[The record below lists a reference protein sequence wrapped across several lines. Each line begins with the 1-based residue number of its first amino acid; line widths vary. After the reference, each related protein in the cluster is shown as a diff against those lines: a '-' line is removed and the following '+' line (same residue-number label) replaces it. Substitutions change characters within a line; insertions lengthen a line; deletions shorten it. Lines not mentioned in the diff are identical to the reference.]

1 MAERGD
7 FLDLEVTGS
16 QIRGTMLVSGGA
28 RFMAQETRLQK
39 LLLVEG
45 DESRLAAI
53 FSSLQGRFDI
63 QCVANDEELRR
74 ELMTGPVD
82 AVVLRPEDVRD
93 IELGR
98 MSRQAS
104 AVLDQIGEGV
114 CLFDING
121 ELLWRNRN
129 LRNAPQP
136 LMDALME
143 LCPRASAE
151 LRRADRRV
159 AEQSR
164 GKRYSLMPAD
174 GGYFEV
180 ICSPIYDSN
189 NELQQIAAVLIDV
202 TTSRRQQ
209 QKLNAIDHA
218 ARELVR
224 IDSETIEQKDAAG
237 RLDMLEERIIRCSK
251 DVLQYHHFAL
261 LVLDPRTNKLD
272 MIISEGLD
280 DDGMEVFASTEGN
293 GISGYV
299 AATGRSY
306 ICPDANADP
315 RYIRSLRHP
324 GSCLTVPLRMHDRV
338 IGVFHVESDRVSAF
352 GEEDRQF
359 AEIFANY
366 VAIAL
371 NMLNVL
377 TVERHTTHVQVSG
390 SIAADLTGPLNDI
403 ISNAS
408 QVMEDYIGL
417 DELRKQMSNL
427 IDQATTARRV
437 VQQWVQAPKTGVL
450 PSAAARGDLDPILA
464 GKRILVA
471 DDENLIR
478 ETITNVLEPC
488 GCDVDQA
495 DNGQQA
501 LTLLAKHS
509 YDLVIS
515 DIKMP
520 GATGYDVFAAARQ
533 ADENVAVIL
542 ITAFGYDPSHS
553 IVKANQ
559 EGLSAVM
566 MKPFKVNDLLEQ
578 CRNAI
583 NGE

>member
-1 MAERGD
+1 MAR
-7 FLDLEVTGS
+7 
-16 QIRGTMLVSGGA
+16 
-28 RFMAQETRLQK
+28 ETTLRK
-39 LLLVEG
+39 LLLLEDAAG
-45 DESRLAAI
+45 RLKAL
-53 FSSLQGRFDI
+53 FSPLADRFDI
-63 QCVANDEELRR
+63 RCVDSEEGIARA
-74 ELMTGPVD
+74 LMAESID

-93 IELGR
+93 VESGSIG
-98 MSRQAS
+98 RQAS

-114 CLFDING
+114 CLFGTDG
-121 ELLWRNRN
+121 AVLWRNRN
-129 LRNAPQP
+129 LREASLS
-136 LMDALME
+136 LMTALQE
-143 LCPRASAE
+143 LCPRAARE
-151 LRRADRRV
+151 LSQTERRIV
-159 AEQSR
+159 EQAR
-164 GKRYSLMPAD
+164 GKRYSLMPSD
-174 GGYFEV
+174 GGYYEV
-180 ICSPIYDSN
+180 ICSPIYDSA
-189 NELQQIAAVLIDV
+189 EKLQQIAAVLIDV
-202 TTSRRQQ
+202 TRSRRQQ

-251 DVLQYHHFAL
+251 DVLKYHHFAL
-261 LVLDPRTNKLD
+261 LVLDPKTNKLD
-272 MIISEGLD
+272 MIVSEGLD
-280 DDGMEVFASTEGN
+280 EDDGMEMFASTEGN

-306 ICPDANADP
+306 ICPDAMSDP

-338 IGVFHVESDRVSAF
+338 IGVFHVESDRTGAF

-377 TVERHTTHVQVSG
+377 TVERHATHVQVSG
-390 SIAADLTGPLNDI
+390 SIAADLMGPLNDI

-417 DELRKQMSNL
+417 DALRKQMSIL
-427 IDQATTARRV
+427 IEQASGARDL

-450 PSAAARGDLDPILA
+450 PSASARAELDPVLA
-464 GKRILVA
+464 GKHILVA
-471 DDENLIR
+471 DDESLIR
-478 ETITNVLEPC
+478 ETITNILEPC
-488 GCDVDQA
+488 GCEVDQA
-495 DNGQQA
+495 ANGEQA
-501 LTLLAKHS
+501 LGLIAQNT

-533 ADENVAVIL
+533 ANESIAVIL

-566 MKPFKVNDLLEQ
+566 MKPFKVNDLLDQ
-578 CRNAI
+578 CRQAFADD
-583 NGE
+583 